1 MIWLWNGPRDHGP
14 CVYSVRSASPA
25 QGRARRTVMLKSAI
39 MLLAVFA
46 FCVVA
51 VAGCHAEGDVGHN
64 ASHISAAR

>member
-1 MIWLWNGPRDHGP
+1 MIWLWSGPESRAARAFPHP
-14 CVYSVRSASPA
+14 ASPA

-51 VAGCHAEGDVGHN
+51 VAGCHAEGDVGHT
-64 ASHISAAR
+64 SSSISAAR